1 MEWSNKKLYQLVEA
15 LEGTEQA
22 EKLSPALY
30 SIPWKFSQANYFAEE
45 ALQVIQRVLPDDR
58 LKAYVKLVKNM
69 LGVAD
74 DELKSELSQA
84 EFKSECYI
92 IGFAHI
98 IHSVSDIMA
107 QIIYYALNLKKK
119 LGSEIPE
126 QNRKLSTILKKLE
139 KLNLA
144 TNLQSLIEQYLNS
157 PEYKYL
163 NAYTNT
169 IKHRSLIDRSYYL
182 SAVPPYEHGFKIEEF
197 KYKGE
202 NFSSK
207 MSCDFTG
214 SNFLELKKKIINIG
228 NEINNFLEE
237 QLELIRDC
245 G

>member
-15 LEGTEQA
+15 LEGTEEA

-30 SIPWKFSQANYFAEE
+30 SVPWKFLQANYFAEE

-58 LKAYVKLVKNM
+58 LKAHVELLKNM

-74 DELKSELSQA
+74 DELKSELFQA

-107 QIIYYALNLKKK
+107 QVIYYALNLNKK

-144 TNLQSLIEQYLNS
+144 TKLRSLIEQYLNS

-169 IKHRSLIDRSYYL
+169 VKHRSLIDKSYYL
-182 SAVPPYEHGFKIEEF
+182 GAVPPYEHGFKIKEF
-197 KYKGE
+197 EYRGEKY
-202 NFSSK
+202 SSK
-207 MSCDFTG
+207 MSYDFTG
-214 SNFLELKKKIINIG
+214 GNFLELKKKIINIG
-228 NEINNFLEE
+228 NEINNFLE
-237 QLELIRDC
+237 